1 MIYACLLS
9 RRQSWCEVSRPCGEQ
24 SGASGADVELTVCAR
39 PAPLDTCQGLP
50 QQDSLG
56 PGLPGAGPCVSRAES
71 AKPELRV
78 PQVQAP
84 PCPEPAPGRI
94 PAADGRCL
102 PGVTRRRSAGE
113 DRGRGSHRS
122 AARRPLEGCGDRPW
136 ASAARREG
144 SSACPRSRHS
154 PVPLRARPVSCPL
167 SLHLSMSLS
176 VSPSLCLCL
185 SLPHLPSLSHT
196 HCSGC
201 ISKILYDTLK
211 KNVTPL
217 TQGNFQGMS
226 TDSPVGGPPVAGGRS
241 EEGSEQRKRGEGVP
255 LSRTRGDMAAD
266 TSPRKTDVIPAAHA
280 MFRGVRQAGMT
291 VCDLQSRRFK
301 PVEVK

>member
-1 MIYACLLS
+1 MPGQPPWTHARARLS
-9 RRQSWCEVSRPCGEQ
+9 KTAWGRVCPEQ
-24 SGASGADVELTVCAR
+24 
-39 PAPLDTCQGLP
+39 
-50 QQDSLG
+50 
-56 PGLPGAGPCVSRAES
+56 GPCVSRAES

-196 HCSGC
+196 HCSAVFLRSCMILSRKMSLHLPRG
-201 ISKILYDTLK
+201 ISRECLL
-211 KNVTPL
+211 TPL
-217 TQGNFQGMS
+217 WG
-226 TDSPVGGPPVAGGRS
+226 DRPSP
-241 EEGSEQRKRGEGVP
+241 EG
-255 LSRTRGDMAAD
+255 
-266 TSPRKTDVIPAAHA
+266 
-280 MFRGVRQAGMT
+280 GVRK
-291 VCDLQSRRFK
+291 VQSRESGEKGSPCPGPGVTWLLIHLPGRQM
-301 PVEVK
+301 